1 MYDLFIYVL
10 AHKFLIRFF
19 VGSAAPSELS
29 TWGGIVATL
38 TRVGFSG
45 LHRRLKS
52 FNASSL
58 SQSPQLIAQCLVAMN
73 DLCPCLQRDNV
84 LTLVDGKPRP
94 AFENRLVEKLFNW
107 ATHCIQEARARMSL
121 AAIRSRKKV
130 MHSPKA

>member
-1 MYDLFIYVL
+1 
-10 AHKFLIRFF
+10 
-19 VGSAAPSELS
+19 
-29 TWGGIVATL
+29 VATL

-73 DLCPCLQRDNV
+73 DLCPCLHRDNV

-94 AFENRLVEKLFNW
+94 VFENRLVEKLFNW

-130 MHSPKA
+130 MQSPKV